1 MMPGALPP
9 LAVWLFGA
17 VACCLATE
25 LVLRLPI
32 VPPALAIMKLGA
44 RASRVIASRRISE
57 HWKER
62 SSQAYALRM
71 GRSTLALTLWVA
83 LFAGAVAALV
93 LGAEQVQP
101 GVLPLLESLP
111 GLAFAFGVS
120 FLYYRVRTSL
130 AR

>member
-1 MMPGALPP
+1 MPPMLVFL
-9 LAVWLFGA
+9 LAA

-32 VPPALAIMKLGA
+32 VPPALAIMRLGA
-44 RASRVIASRRISE
+44 KAGRVVASRRISE

-62 SSQAYALRM
+62 AGQAYTLRM
-71 GRSTLALTLWVA
+71 GRSTIILAAWIGI
-83 LFAGAVAALV
+83 FACAVTGLLLAADH
-93 LGAEQVQP
+93 VQP
-101 GVLPLLESLP
+101 GVLPLLETLP

-120 FLYYRVRTSL
+120 FAYYRFRTRR